1 MISAYRQQAQL
12 FKVLAHPLRLQ
23 VLDMLRQGE
32 ECVCH
37 IQAALGKPQPYI
49 SQQMAVLRDAGLVQD
64 RKDGLNVYYRLKDD
78 QVAHL
83 LQAALAE
90 DNATETVGKRLSVK
104 GCPCPKCQIA

>member
-12 FKVLAHPLRLQ
+12 FKILAHPLRLQ
-23 VLDMLRQGE
+23 VLDMLRHGE

-49 SQQMAVLRDAGLVQD
+49 SQQMAVLRDAGLVLD
-64 RKDGLNVYYRLKDD
+64 RKDGLNVYYRQKDD

-83 LQAALAE
+83 LQAAWVGE
-90 DNATETVGKRLSVK
+90 RGTDQVGKRLSVK
-104 GCPCPKCQIA
+104 GCPCPKCRAG